1 MIREDVLMVEVTVLP
16 ESDEN
21 RVRLEAARITRMRRP
36 ITRSNALRELDR
48 ALIKEGFA
56 AGLRRGAAFHRADC
70 ITDAVQRRMR
80 ELERQAGECTV
91 VRNVVP
97 LRREG
102 AAA

>member
-1 MIREDVLMVEVTVLP
+1 MVEVVVLP
-16 ESDEN
+16 EPDEN
-21 RVRLEAARITRMRRP
+21 RVRLEAARIARFRRP
-36 ITRSNALRELDR
+36 ITRSNALRDLDR
-48 ALIKEGFA
+48 QLIKEAVAG
-56 AGLRRGAAFHRADC
+56 GLRRGAAFHRADLF
-70 ITDAVQRRMR
+70 IDAVQRRMR